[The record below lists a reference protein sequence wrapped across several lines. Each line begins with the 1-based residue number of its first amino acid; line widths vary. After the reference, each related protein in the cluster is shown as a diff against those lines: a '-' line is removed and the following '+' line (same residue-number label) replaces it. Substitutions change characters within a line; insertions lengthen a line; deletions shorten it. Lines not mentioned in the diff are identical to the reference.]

1 MISRIVSRWLPN
13 TLLARL
19 ILAMA
24 LLMTTVMMVFA
35 AFNAYRDQQNLIANI
50 QQQTTAVANQLLAA
64 STNYLIT
71 ENYAELEG
79 LASHFLESPSVEAID
94 ILDDRFKALVAV
106 RKTGQ
111 NEIHL
116 EDPEQYHPNIPK
128 TRNQAFEQE
137 GKMVI
142 WRQIHLGRSLGWIHV
157 EYSMADYHRRMLDTW
172 VNSAL
177 AAVIAIVLVVLTLI
191 PIFRRNI
198 KLLRQATAFAERL
211 GEEQGEQLQGRGQ
224 AREIQELVLALNRAS
239 TELNKRDLAVCQG
252 QQLLQT
258 IHRLQSGFIAE
269 QHVHELFTEMLGRLL
284 ELTRSE
290 YGFIAE
296 VLYQDNGEPYM
307 KTHAISN
314 IAWNEQTRTL
324 YEHKAREGFE
334 FYNLNNLLG
343 EVILTATPLISNEP
357 ATHPKSGGLP
367 KGHPSLE
374 AFMGLPFFSGS
385 EMVGLI
391 GIANCPD
398 GYDLD
403 MVEFLMPLLS
413 TFGQVI
419 SAYRNAARRSS
430 TERQLKVSE
439 NMLRQVLN
447 TIPTRVYW
455 KDLDGV
461 YQGCNY
467 NFAQDAGYG
476 GESELA
482 GKNDYDMP
490 WSTEASV
497 HRADDRQVIQSGI
510 PKMRYVVSQLNAE
523 GELLWLRSNKI
534 PLRDVN
540 DEVIGI
546 LGSYDDITVEKEK
559 EQQLRDSESRLAD
572 AQRIAHVGN
581 WETDYIKG
589 VDVWSDETYR
599 ILGLEPQSIVAS
611 MEHFLETVHPDELER
626 VVDLTARQNS
636 TQQPYEYE
644 CRLLLPDGTL
654 RTVFVRT
661 EFELNSGGATVR
673 IYGTMQDITER
684 KRVEKMK
691 DEFISTVS
699 HELRTP
705 LTSIMG
711 SLGLVRNMLDR
722 AEPEKIAN
730 LLSIAHNNTERLLF
744 LINDIL
750 DISKIESGRIT
761 FHFKSVDVVQ
771 MIDDAIANNESYK
784 NDIHLVF
791 EHRPEEALWVN
802 ADRDRIL
809 QVLYN
814 LLSNAAKFS
823 RPGEQV
829 EVGVREH
836 DKEVEIYVRDHG
848 VGIPEEFR
856 ARIFEKFTQAD
867 SSDTR
872 HVGGTGLGLSI
883 SKTIVERHHGL
894 LGFDSEPGAGT
905 TFYIRLPH
913 QPVSLKSANGQSKGP
928 RVLICEDEPDIAEL
942 MRQMLEN
949 EGYRCDIANSANQA
963 MAMLK
968 QRNYDAM
975 TLDIMLPG
983 KDGIT
988 FLRQL
993 REQPEFDELEVII
1006 VSVKS
1011 DEVHRELEGTALG
1024 IHDWLNKP
1032 IDQTRLLA
1040 AMHHV
1045 TNQAGG
1051 ELPRILH
1058 VEDDRDLVQ
1067 VVQSMLHEVAHV
1079 EPASSLAQAREM
1091 LHTGSYDL
1099 ILLDINLPDGSGLEI
1114 IDQMKQNNLET
1125 PVVIFSSED
1134 VGSDAVEQVKAV
1146 LQKTRVDNEQLLRTI
1161 QAYLGRENHRTDT
1174 A

>member
-1 MISRIVSRWLPN
+1 MNNRVVTRWLPK
-13 TLLARL
+13 TLLVRL

-24 LLMTTVMMVFA
+24 LLMTAVMMVFA

-79 LASHFLESPSVEAID
+79 LATHFLESPSVQAID
-94 ILDDRFKALVAV
+94 ILDDRLKVLVAV
-106 RKTGQ
+106 RKTDK
-111 NEIHL
+111 NEIRL
-116 EDPEQYHPNIPK
+116 EDPDEYHPSLPE
-128 TRNQAFEQE
+128 TLNQAFKQDDR
-137 GKMVI
+137 MVI
-142 WRQIHLGRSLGWIHV
+142 WRQIHIGNLLGWIHV
-157 EYSMADYHRRMLDTW
+157 DYSMAEYDRRMIDTW

-177 AAVIAIVLVVLTLI
+177 AALIAIVLVVLTLI

-198 KLLRQATAFAERL
+198 KLLKQATAFAERL
-211 GEEQGEQLQGRGQ
+211 GEEQLEQLHSGGQ
-224 AREIQELVLALNRAS
+224 VLEIQELTNALNQASSELHRRERAVQQS
-239 TELNKRDLAVCQG
+239 

-269 QHVHELFTEMLGRLL
+269 QQVHELFAEMLERLL
-284 ELTRSE
+284 ALTHSE

-296 VLYQDNGEPYM
+296 VRHQDNGAPYM

-334 FYNLNNLLG
+334 FYNLNNLFG
-343 EVILTATPLISNEP
+343 EVILSATPLIANEP
-357 ATHPKSGGLP
+357 AEHPKSGGLP
-367 KGHPSLE
+367 KGHPPLK

-391 GIANCPD
+391 GVANCPA

-403 MVEFLMPLLS
+403 VVEFLMPLLS

-419 SAYRNAARRSS
+419 SAYRNAERRSN

-467 NFAQDAGYG
+467 NFAQDAGYS
-476 GESELA
+476 GEAELV

-490 WSTEASV
+490 WSAEASV
-497 HRADDRQVIQSGI
+497 YRADDRQVIQSGI
-510 PKMRYVVSQLNAE
+510 PKMRYVEQQVNDE

-546 LGSYDDITVEKEK
+546 LGSYDDITIEKEK
-559 EQQLRDSESRLAD
+559 EEQLRDSESRLAD

-581 WETDYIKG
+581 WETDYIAG

-599 ILGLEPQSIVAS
+599 ILGLEPHSVDAS
-611 MEHFLETVHPDELER
+611 MEHFMEVVHPDDRER
-626 VVDLTARQNS
+626 VVDLVARQNS
-636 TQQPYEYE
+636 SQRPYEYE
-644 CRLLLPDGTL
+644 CRLLLTDGSV

-673 IYGTMQDITER
+673 IYGTIQDITER

-761 FHFKSVDVVQ
+761 FHFKPVDVVQ
-771 MIDDAIANNESYK
+771 MIDDAITNNESYK
-784 NDIHLVF
+784 NDIHLEF
-791 EHRPEEALWVN
+791 EHRPGQALWVN
-802 ADRDRIL
+802 ADRDRVL

-823 RPGEQV
+823 RPGGRV
-829 EVGVREH
+829 EVGVCEQG
-836 DKEVEIYVRDHG
+836 KEVEIYVRDHG
-848 VGIPEEFR
+848 VGIPEEFHE
-856 ARIFEKFTQAD
+856 RIFEKFTQAD

-872 HVGGTGLGLSI
+872 HTGGTGLGLSI
-883 SKTIVERHHGL
+883 SKSIIERHHGTIH
-894 LGFDSEPGAGT
+894 FESEPGVGT
-905 TFYIRLPH
+905 TFYISLPS
-913 QPVSLKSANGQSKGP
+913 QQVAIKSDDGLGRGP

-942 MRQMLEN
+942 LRQMLEN
-949 EGYRCDIANSANQA
+949 EGYRCDVANSANQA

-968 QRNYDAM
+968 QRAYEAM

-983 KDGIT
+983 KDGIS

-1006 VSVKS
+1006 VSVKA

-1024 IHDWLNKP
+1024 IHDWLSKP
-1032 IDQTRLLA
+1032 IDPARLLA

-1045 TNQAGG
+1045 TDRTGG

-1058 VEDDRDLVQ
+1058 VEDDQDLVQ
-1067 VVQSMLHEVAHV
+1067 VVQSMLHEVAQV
-1079 EPASSLAQAREM
+1079 EAASSLRRAREM
-1091 LHTGSYDL
+1091 LAAGVYEL
-1099 ILLDINLPDGSGLEI
+1099 ILLDINLPDGSGLDL
-1114 IDQMKQNNLET
+1114 IDQIKQAKLDT

-1134 VGSDAVEQVKAV
+1134 VGSDAVAQVNAV
-1146 LQKTRVDNEQLLRTI
+1146 LQKTRVDNEQLLHTI
-1161 QAYLGRENHRTDT
+1161 QAYLGREGRGG
-1174 A
+1174 AA